1 MSVQKSGIM
10 GFPPSY
16 KASPCRLPG
25 TFHSGS
31 NDSTHICYVTTEAV
45 LHPTLENGVLPSA
58 DLRKAL
64 NGHWLYLVGD
74 SSTRGLF
81 VTLLQQVANVSG
93 GSVMDTTHWFGSTL
107 DLKDVAYADIILNA
121 SDGSRLGA
129 LSKGCPNA
137 VKKQCIKPFL
147 DGAMDPKRAHAFGG
161 SLSRQWCMI
170 ETNTR
175 SPHPASTSVCHVK
188 GAHVPQPQRCVHKT
202 AAPGDNQT
210 RALALCPSLE
220 LQFEQ
225 DKHES
230 SQPGLLSR
238 RTDEETDEEHQSSD
252 RSTTGR
258 SSAQGSST
266 REPIRRCSVATGMLR
281 LTYRFAAYASGL
293 AQDAFLELRTRFLL
307 HPCSLMTKQPT
318 KQASPLMPSAHVLLT
333 RAPDLH
339 FLQTGSWDNAAA
351 ALNPLQ
357 SSWDLFEVRLA
368 ASD

>member
-1 MSVQKSGIM
+1 
-10 GFPPSY
+10 
-16 KASPCRLPG
+16 
-25 TFHSGS
+25 
-31 NDSTHICYVTTEAV
+31 
-45 LHPTLENGVLPSA
+45 
-58 DLRKAL
+58 
-64 NGHWLYLVGD
+64 
-74 SSTRGLF
+74 
-81 VTLLQQVANVSG
+81 
-93 GSVMDTTHWFGSTL
+93 
-107 DLKDVAYADIILNA
+107 
-121 SDGSRLGA
+121 
-129 LSKGCPNA
+129 
-137 VKKQCIKPFL
+137 
-147 DGAMDPKRAHAFGG
+147 MDPKRAHAFGG

-188 GAHVPQPQRCVHKT
+188 GAHAPQPQRCVHKT

-210 RALALCPSLE
+210 RALALCPSLD
-220 LQFEQ
+220 LQFVMQFEQ
-225 DKHES
+225 DEHES
-230 SQPGLLSR
+230 SQPGPLSR
-238 RTDEETDEEHQSSD
+238 RTDKETDEEHQSSD

-258 SSAQGSST
+258 SSTQSST

-307 HPCSLMTKQPT
+307 HPCSLMTKQT
-318 KQASPLMPSAHVLLT
+318 AKQASPLTPSAHVLLT